1 MVNVVHHGG
10 VKFLVASEEFLLLFG
25 EVSPGFYGMVFF
37 RVARWQFGA
46 RGYDAHF
53 ELSSEALTAYFVPS
67 LVKATPV
74 FFSVGGFYLQWGVG
88 SGVGEVKEPGFGG
101 VAGAYLVDHV
111 EGLVGEVVGEVVAVG
126 VLVYGQGVV
135 VLVDAVRVVEVGES
149 VEYSVEAVEAA
160 LGGPRV
166 AWAGFAEVGVFA
178 EVPFSDHEGGPSG
191 VVECFG
197 HGDGVVAEFHG
208 ESGEA
213 GVAVAYGG
221 YAGQVV
227 VEAGE

>member
-1 MVNVVHHGG
+1 
-10 VKFLVASEEFLLLFG
+10 
-25 EVSPGFYGMVFF
+25 MVFF
-37 RVARWQFGA
+37 GVAGWQLGA
-46 RGYDAHF
+46 GGDDSHF
-53 ELSSEALTAYFVPS
+53 ELAGETLAPYFVPS
-67 LVKATPV
+67 LVEAAAV
-74 FFSVGGFYLQWGVG
+74 FFAVLGFGLQGGVGGGVR
-88 SGVGEVKEPGFGG
+88 EVKEPGFGG

-111 EGLVGEVVGEVVAVG
+111 EGLVGEVIGEVVAVG
-126 VLVYGQGVV
+126 VLVYGYGVV

-149 VEYSVEAVEAA
+149 VEYPIEAVEASLA
-160 LGGPRV
+160 GPGV
-166 AWAGFAEVGVFA
+166 SGPGFAEVGVFA

-191 VVECFG
+191 VVESFG

-213 GVAVAYGG
+213 GVAVANGG